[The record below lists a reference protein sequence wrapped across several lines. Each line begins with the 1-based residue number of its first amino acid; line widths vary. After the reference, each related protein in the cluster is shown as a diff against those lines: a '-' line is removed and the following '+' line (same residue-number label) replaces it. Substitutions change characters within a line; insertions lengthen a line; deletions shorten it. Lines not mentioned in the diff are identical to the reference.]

1 MRVTLTSLCS
11 VYLIVAS
18 SRARAETPLS
28 ANVDDKN
35 EENAIG
41 VRDLSPLRRDGAVGP
56 RQSWMFADAQWD
68 AFQGTDHHPIDE
80 EMFFR
85 IVGRDDLVRRY
96 DHKSAVKKTLTYGG
110 GALLVGGLVFAGTV
124 ASLNTNNN
132 QNLYVGGS
140 SPSSSVMSPVW
151 GLAIA
156 GAGLIA
162 ILVGHNLDPTPI
174 DADQAGALA
183 RGYDRSLRPNSGI
196 SETASR
202 E

>member
-1 MRVTLTSLCS
+1 
-11 VYLIVAS
+11 LIVAS
-18 SRARAETPLS
+18 SAARAETALS
-28 ANVDDKN
+28 VNADGKADDKA

-41 VRDLSPLRRDGAVGP
+41 VRDLSSLRRDGAVGP
-56 RQSWMFADAQWD
+56 RQSWMFGDAQWD
-68 AFQGTDHHPIDE
+68 AFQGRDHRPIDE

-96 DHKSAVKKTLTYGG
+96 DRKLAVKKTLTYSG

-124 ASLNTNNN
+124 ASLNATNN
-132 QNLYVGGS
+132 QNLYVGSGP
-140 SPSSSVMSPVW
+140 PSSSVMSPVW

-183 RGYDRSLRPNSGI
+183 RGYDRSLGLGPNSGI
-196 SETASR
+196 SETAAR